1 MNQAQVYLQR
11 LNEAASFLR
20 ARMTDV
26 PRVCIILGSGLDEI
40 VNRMTD
46 VTAIPYAEIPHFP
59 VSTVAGHPGKLVLGR
74 LAGNA
79 VAIMAGRVHLYEGY
93 PAHEVVFGVRTL
105 GFTGVKTL
113 FVTNSAGALN
123 PSYKVGD
130 FMLLTNH
137 IGLFSDDPSEGVY
150 SPDLGPLFY
159 DMFEPYDSG
168 LQAIAQRVAGTA
180 GIPLHTGVYVLYR
193 QCSYE
198 TKAEIL
204 LLRQWGADA
213 LGKSTIPEVLAARQ
227 MGMRVVGISCISSQ
241 MMVSSFA
248 EPLTHAEVLAAGR
261 RAAEGF
267 EVLVRGIVAE
277 IYAE

>member
-1 MNQAQVYLQR
+1 M
-11 LNEAASFLR
+11 NEAQAYLESLHEAAAFIR
-20 ARMTDV
+20 SRVSEAPT
-26 PRVCIILGSGLDEI
+26 VCIILGSGLDEI

-46 VTAIPYAEIPHFP
+46 VTVLPYAEIPHFP
-59 VSTVAGHPGKLVLGR
+59 VSTVAGHAGKLVLGR
-74 LAGNA
+74 LSGKS
-79 VAIMAGRVHLYEGY
+79 VALMAGRVHLYEGY
-93 PAHEVVFGVRTL
+93 PAHEVVFGVRAL

-123 PSYKVGD
+123 PEYKVGD

-159 DMFEPYDSG
+159 DMFEPYDQE
-168 LQAIAQRVAGTA
+168 LQGVAKRVAETA
-180 GIPLHTGVYVLYR
+180 GVALHPGVYVLYR

-198 TKAEIL
+198 TKAEVN

-248 EPLTHAEVLAAGR
+248 EPLTHEEVLAAGK

-267 EVLVRGIVAE
+267 EALVRGIVGE
-277 IYAE
+277 MNER